1 MSISTVPLG
10 DVAQFIRGITYKPAD
25 LVENFSQDS
34 IVCMRTANVQKT
46 LDESDLLSI
55 PQGMVKN
62 DEKTLRKG
70 DLLVS
75 TANSWNL
82 VGKCCWVPE
91 LNYPATAGGFIAIL
105 RGKPS
110 KIDLRY
116 LYHWFST
123 PDTQADARNCGRQTT
138 NISNMDIGRCLALEI
153 PLPPLP
159 EQRRIA
165 AILDK
170 ADALRAKRREAI
182 AKLDQLLQSVFLQA
196 TSIAAHDPMSIGELL
211 EENFLVLHKDGNHG
225 SLYPRKEEFGGKG
238 VPFLS
243 AKCVL
248 DDGSIDLAEIP
259 LLSELKAQ
267 QLNIGWIKAGDV
279 LLAHNA
285 SVGKVALYRGEF
297 EKALIGTSL
306 TAFRPNPNFLLPEYL
321 YMALRS
327 SEFQQEL
334 KKDMSQTTRN
344 QVPITAQRKLTVR
357 VPPIAVQLKIAQ
369 AVATL
374 AEQKERL
381 MRHDKSL
388 NSLFLSFQEKAFAG
402 KL

>member
-25 LVENFSQDS
+25 LVENLSQDS

-170 ADALRAKRREAI
+170 ADALRAKRRESI
-182 AKLDQLLQSVFLQA
+182 AKLDQLQKSVFLEMFGDETEASA
-196 TSIAAHDPMSIGELL
+196 TVADIAASASAMRTGPFGSQLL
-211 EENFLVLHKDGNHG
+211 HSEFVDSGIAVLGIDNAVSNNFSWGK
-225 SLYPRKEEFGGKG
+225 PRHITEQKYSK
-238 VPFLS
+238 LS
-243 AKCVL
+243 RYRVM
-248 DDGSIDLAEIP
+248 P
-259 LLSELKAQ
+259 
-267 QLNIGWIKAGDV
+267 GDV
-279 LLAHNA
+279 LITIMGTCGRCAVVPEDIPLAINTKHLCCISLDRN
-285 SVGKVALYRGEF
+285 KCEPEF
-297 EKALIGTSL
+297 LHSYFL
-306 TAFRPNPNFLLPEYL
+306 THPTARNYL
-321 YMALRS
+321 ESRAKGAIMAGLNMGIIK
-327 SEFQQEL
+327 EL
-334 KKDMSQTTRN
+334 
-344 QVPITAQRKLTVR
+344 
-357 VPPIAVQLKIAQ
+357 PIALPSIERQRQFVSIKMKIRQQLAQ
-369 AVATL
+369 SEHQQAHL
-374 AEQKERL
+374 ERL
-381 MRHDKSL
+381 
-388 NSLFLSFQEKAFAG
+388 FLATQHKAFAG
-402 KL
+402 TL